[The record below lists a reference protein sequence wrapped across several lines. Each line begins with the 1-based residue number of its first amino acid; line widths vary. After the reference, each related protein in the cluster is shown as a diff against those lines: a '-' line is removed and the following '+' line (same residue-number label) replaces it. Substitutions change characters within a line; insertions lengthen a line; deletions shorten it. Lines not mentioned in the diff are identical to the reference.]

1 MIDIPQTGG
10 ARQEETLRPLSTVV
24 HGESGT
30 GKSWFTDTAP
40 APRLILDAEGGSKF
54 TPSQPKVMWDPM
66 AGPPPLGAE
75 TVIVLVRDFQTM
87 QYAFQWLNSGQHD
100 FQSVGLDSITELQK
114 RCKDAIRALE
124 GTGGF
129 RIQDWGTLL
138 DDMELLIRQFR
149 DLWMLPV
156 RPIPVTV
163 FITTTQMDDKGVY
176 RPHVQGGL
184 KLSLPYF
191 TDVVGY
197 LYTAV
202 NDVGVLERHL
212 LVQNSPGFIAK
223 DRTDRLGYEI
233 VNPNIMTMLDAIY
246 GPEQP
251 ARIEGGA

>member
-1 MIDIPQTGG
+1 M
-10 ARQEETLRPLSTVV
+10 RSLSTVV

-66 AGPPPLGAE
+66 TGPPPLGAE

-87 QYAFQWLNSGQHD
+87 QYAYQWLNSGQHD

-114 RCKDAIRALE
+114 RCKDSIRALE

-149 DLWMLPV
+149 DLWMHPV

-197 LYTAV
+197 LYTAI
-202 NDVGVLERHL
+202 NEVGQLERRL

-233 VNPNIMTMLDAIY
+233 IDPNIMKMLDDIY
-246 GPEQP
+246 GPEQQL
-251 ARIEGGA
+251 AIEGGA

>member
-1 MIDIPQTGG
+1 M
-10 ARQEETLRPLSTVV
+10 RSLSTVV

-66 AGPPPLGAE
+66 VGPPPLGAE

-87 QYAFQWLNSGQHD
+87 QYAYQWLNSGQHD

-114 RCKDAIRALE
+114 RCKDSIRALE

-149 DLWMLPV
+149 DLWMHPI

-197 LYTAV
+197 LYTAI
-202 NDVGVLERHL
+202 NELGQLERRL

-233 VNPNIMTMLDAIY
+233 IDPNIMKMLDDIY
-246 GPEQP
+246 GPEQQLTT
-251 ARIEGGA
+251 EGVA

>member
-10 ARQEETLRPLSTVV
+10 ARQEETLRSLSTVV

-30 GKSWFTDTAP
+30 GKSWFADTAP

-54 TPSQPKVMWDPM
+54 TPSQPKVMWDPLT
-66 AGPPPLGAE
+66 GPPPLGQE

-87 QYAFQWLNSGQHD
+87 QYAYQWLHSGQHD

-138 DDMELLIRQFR
+138 DDMELLVRNFR
-149 DLWMLPV
+149 DLWMHPIRPV
-156 RPIPVTV
+156 PVTV
-163 FITTTQMDDKGVY
+163 LITTTQMDDKGTY

-202 NDVGVLERHL
+202 NDVGQLERRM

-223 DRTDRLGYEI
+223 DRTDKLGYELT
-233 VNPNIMTMLDAIY
+233 NPNIGTMLDMIY
-246 GPEQP
+246 GPAPSQ
-251 ARIEGGA
+251 IEGGA